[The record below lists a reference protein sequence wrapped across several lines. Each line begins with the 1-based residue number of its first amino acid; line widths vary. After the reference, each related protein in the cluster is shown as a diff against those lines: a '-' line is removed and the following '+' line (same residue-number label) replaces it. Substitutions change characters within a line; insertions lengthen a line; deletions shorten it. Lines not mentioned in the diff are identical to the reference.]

1 MGARG
6 QGADKV
12 GDGAPAEALDAAP
25 NQLAKDGGGRLGI
38 AERGVDRLDLDLE
51 QLHQPGQ
58 PGRLAARQVEH
69 QAAEHGRVDDRV
81 LEGSRESPTEDPG
94 VEGVMA
100 VLDQDRSPGEVEEG
114 PPGVAELGCVDQHLA
129 LDEMPPLRVGV
140 DRRPGM
146 DQRVEQAQGPAQAE
160 PLGADLEDQEGPVA
174 GGLDVDR
181 HELGLVQR
189 GFRADGREVLLSGW
203 RLPGDQFGSATRLE
217 AQGPLFGFSHGLHRR
232 SVRAS
237 TKIKRPMP
245 QRKRILSGMRPTGRF
260 HLGNYFG
267 AAKNWVALQDEY
279 DCYYMVADY
288 HGLTSQPHAKEFERN
303 LIDLAGDM
311 IAVGVR
317 PESIYLQSSVPEVAE
332 LFLLFTMITPY
343 GWVARVPTFKEMA
356 RQQPD
361 NVNMGLFSYPVLQA
375 ADILLV
381 KGDAVPVGQDQD
393 AHIELARET
402 ARRFNK
408 LYGDL
413 FPEPATLRTE
423 TPKIL
428 GTDGKAKMSKSLGN
442 IIGVTAEPDVIRKQV
457 LSMVTDTRRVYKSQ
471 PGHPKSCNVDAL
483 FKVFFPEDW
492 QHYWDLCRK
501 AEIGCHDKKKLLAER
516 IIETFAP
523 FREARAALSDEDVKR
538 YLGIGSKRAR
548 EAARETVAQARAT
561 IGLLPSL

>member
-1 MGARG
+1 M
-6 QGADKV
+6 
-12 GDGAPAEALDAAP
+12 APL
-25 NQLAKDGGGRLGI
+25 
-38 AERGVDRLDLDLE
+38 
-51 QLHQPGQ
+51 
-58 PGRLAARQVEH
+58 
-69 QAAEHGRVDDRV
+69 
-81 LEGSRESPTEDPG
+81 
-94 VEGVMA
+94 
-100 VLDQDRSPGEVEEG
+100 
-114 PPGVAELGCVDQHLA
+114 
-129 LDEMPPLRVGV
+129 
-140 DRRPGM
+140 
-146 DQRVEQAQGPAQAE
+146 
-160 PLGADLEDQEGPVA
+160 
-174 GGLDVDR
+174 
-181 HELGLVQR
+181 
-189 GFRADGREVLLSGW
+189 
-203 RLPGDQFGSATRLE
+203 
-217 AQGPLFGFSHGLHRR
+217 
-232 SVRAS
+232 
-237 TKIKRPMP
+237 
-245 QRKRILSGMRPTGRF
+245 KRILSGMRPTGRF

-267 AAKNWVALQDEY
+267 AARNWVALQDEY
-279 DCYYMVADY
+279 ECFYMVADY
-288 HGLTSQPHAKEFERN
+288 HGLTSQPHAKDFERN
-303 LIDLAGDM
+303 LIDLAADM

-408 LYGDL
+408 LYGPV

-442 IIGVTAEPDVIRKQV
+442 IVGVTAEPEVIRKQV
-457 LSMVTDTRRVYKSQ
+457 LSMVTDTRRAYRSQ
-471 PGHPKSCNVDAL
+471 PGHPRSCNVDAL
-483 FKVFFPEDW
+483 FKVFFPDDW

-523 FREARAALSDEDVKR
+523 FREARAALSDDDVKR

-548 EAARETVAQARAT
+548 EAARETVSEARAA
-561 IGLLPSL
+561 IGLLPGL